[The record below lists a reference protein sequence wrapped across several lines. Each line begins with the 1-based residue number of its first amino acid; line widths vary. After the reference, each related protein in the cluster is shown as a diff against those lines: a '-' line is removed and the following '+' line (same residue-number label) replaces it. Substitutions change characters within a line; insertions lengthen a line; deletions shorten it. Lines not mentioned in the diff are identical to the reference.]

1 MSQDIKDDVVLDSPL
16 VVHKKSDASYN
27 SSVSDNEM
35 SETIQIED
43 NDTIERHRFK
53 RDKSKKSN
61 KKHFFVIAVLV
72 IVAAACALYFSGAL
86 CGDKDETIS
95 TTQSTTEATTT
106 IQQKYKDTIVV
117 KDIYIFVDGEEVD
130 GIKGLQDA
138 IKYKEA
144 SDTKYSI
151 IKEHAN
157 TDFFNYEVLSILETL
172 GFYSENTQITTV
184 QSTGLVA
191 QAEITTEPIT
201 ELTTEVVTEADKT
214 QTGPVNE

>member
-1 MSQDIKDDVVLDSPL
+1 MSQDIKDDIVLDSPL

-35 SETIQIED
+35 NETIQIED
-43 NDTIERHRFK
+43 NDTLERHRFK
-53 RDKSKKSN
+53 KDKSKKSN
-61 KKHFFVIAVLV
+61 KKYFFLIAILV
-72 IVAAACALYFSGAL
+72 IVAVACALYFSGVL
-86 CGDKDETIS
+86 GGNNDETTT

-106 IQQKYKDTIVV
+106 LQQKYKDTIVV
-117 KDIYIFVDGEEVD
+117 KDVYIFVDGEEVD

-144 SDTKYSI
+144 SDTQYSI

-172 GFYSENTQITTV
+172 GFYSENTEITTV
-184 QSTGLVA
+184 QSTGLIA

-201 ELTTEVVTEADKT
+201 ELTTETETT
-214 QTGPVNE
+214 QTEPVNE